1 MNRHQRLSKYWLVP
15 VTDSPLFMFVDAVL
29 LPVLPICFSVGS
41 LKIITGDSLKE
52 LSSELIKGR
61 GHLCF
66 SLL

>member
-1 MNRHQRLSKYWLVP
+1 
-15 VTDSPLFMFVDAVL
+15 MFVAAVL

-41 LKIITGDSLKE
+41 QIITGDTLKE